1 MKKVMIYVVAF
12 LCFFVG
18 ACNDD
23 IVVPADLH
31 TRLKLNFT
39 NGLAEDS
46 SIYSNKVV
54 AVDGVAVTAGVAVF
68 TGGWLN
74 VQDSPLLDL
83 SDKNFTIKFRLHPSS
98 LGLRG
103 IIGKFADQKNYWMI
117 YADGSAKTI
126 IFEAKEHGV
135 TIAQYAFQV
144 PYQTGRWRSYSLS
157 REKEN
162 LYMVCE
168 NKRCEPIVAVPI
180 YSTAIPNFL
189 TAAGQYPIGIGR
201 PAGIPITAA
210 GVRPWAGMMDEICI
224 IVF

>member
-12 LCFFVG
+12 LCFLVS

-23 IVVPADLH
+23 IAVPADLH

-39 NGLAEDS
+39 NGLADS

-54 AVDGVAVTAGVAVF
+54 AVNGVAVTAGVAVF

-98 LGLRG
+98 TSIRG
-103 IIGKFADQKNYWMI
+103 IIGKFVDRDNYWMI
-117 YADGSAKTI
+117 YADGPAKTI
-126 IFEAKEHGV
+126 NFEAKERSV

>member
-1 MKKVMIYVVAF
+1 MKKLVVFFIAF

-39 NGLAEDS
+39 NGLTDS

-54 AVDGVAVTAGVAVF
+54 AVNGVAVTAGVAVF

-98 LGLRG
+98 TSIRG
-103 IIGKFADQKNYWMI
+103 IIGKFVDRDNYWMI
-117 YADGSAKTI
+117 YADGPAKTI
-126 IFEAKEHGV
+126 NFEAKERSV